1 MATSTQMHKTSRENV
16 CQINID
22 QTTKVIAEK
31 EDEVGFVSKSSVT
44 AAPSSVLSFVFSS
57 KLAQATAT
65 CPHS

>member
-44 AAPSSVLSFVFSS
+44 AAPSSVLSFV
-57 KLAQATAT
+57 
-65 CPHS
+65 